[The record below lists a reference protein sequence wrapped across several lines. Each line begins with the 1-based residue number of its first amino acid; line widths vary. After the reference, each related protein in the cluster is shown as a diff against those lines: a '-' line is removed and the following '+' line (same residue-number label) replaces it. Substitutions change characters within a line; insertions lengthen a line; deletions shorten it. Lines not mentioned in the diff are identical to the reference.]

1 MHDSFIHHV
10 TFHIGEYFLLNLIEI
25 SILIFFFFLKKTN
38 LKRNFFENKS
48 KKEHFINLLDRN
60 SGGNQALALKRPWN

>member
-25 SILIFFFFLKKTN
+25 SIFIFFKKTTSHA
-38 LKRNFFENKS
+38 RDFFENKS

-60 SGGNQALALKRPWN
+60 SGGNQALALET